1 MEADYSSS
9 VVQIEWKTPM
19 VFELIID
26 KKDIQFQ
33 PGDSISIFNAAE
45 SQSRSYSIASG
56 TEESGIRFLI
66 QKLPG
71 GELSNW
77 LASLQPGDKIAH
89 SKPYGWF
96 RPGQNI
102 NGEPFIFIATG
113 TGIAP
118 FLSYIRSFP
127 EKPPAYCLYGVKKIC
142 DALEFE
148 LLQSRCEVKLAVSRE
163 DKHDYHCGR
172 VTDFLPELKF
182 NSDLHFYLCG
192 LDAMIDEVS
201 GILEKN
207 GVDFAKIHREVF
219 FYAPS

>member
-1 MEADYSSS
+1 METNYIST
-9 VVQIEWKTPM
+9 VVQIEWKTPI

-26 KKDIQFQ
+26 RNGIEFQ
-33 PGDSISIFNAAE
+33 PGDSISIFSADE
-45 SQSRSYSIASG
+45 SQSRPYSIASG
-56 TEESGIRFLI
+56 TKETGIRFLI

-77 LASLQPGDKIAH
+77 LASLQPGDKIFH

-118 FLSYIRSFP
+118 FLSYMRAFP
-127 EKPPAYCLYGVKKIC
+127 EKPPGYCLYGVKKVC
-142 DALEFE
+142 DALELE
-148 LLQSRCEVKLAVSRE
+148 LLRSQCEVKLAVSRE
-163 DKHDYHCGR
+163 NGHQHHCGR
-172 VTDFLPELKF
+172 VTDFLAEVKLR
-182 NSDLHFYLCG
+182 SDLHFYLCG

-201 GILEKN
+201 DSLEKK